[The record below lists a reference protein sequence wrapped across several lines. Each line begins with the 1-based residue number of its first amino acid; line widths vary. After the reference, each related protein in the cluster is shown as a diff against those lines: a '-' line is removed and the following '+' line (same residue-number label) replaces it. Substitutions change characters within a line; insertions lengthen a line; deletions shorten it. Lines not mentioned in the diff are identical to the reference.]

1 MKYIISFTTGYV
13 VGGLLVGY
21 TLAKI
26 FEERCAILEERC
38 VISGNL

>member
-21 TLAKI
+21 TITKY
-26 FEERCAILEERC
+26 LEKRC
-38 VISGNL
+38 VINGIL

>member
-21 TLAKI
+21 TIIKK
-26 FEERCAILEERC
+26 LEKRC
-38 VISGNL
+38 VINGIL

>member
-1 MKYIISFTTGYV
+1 MKYIISFSTGYV

-26 FEERCAILEERC
+26 LEERC
-38 VISGNL
+38 VINGNFKY